1 MVRGA
6 CFGFD
11 VSSDVPLR
19 YLRRGEGAGDA
30 LRVVELERPPV
41 EDLLTL
47 VERWPGDGVQP
58 ASALYAEGAVEWVW
72 VEDGGWYRI
81 DAAAGEIAVPPDAE
95 PVRREERLWGLPALL
110 LMLARGDL
118 PLHAAAVDVGGA
130 AVLIAAPSGSG
141 KSTLAAAFAAAGR
154 RVLAEDLTC
163 IRLGAEPAV
172 LPGPAMV
179 RVRPDMV
186 GHVAPEGDWV
196 DLADGRRRITLA
208 DDDGR
213 AAAPVPLA
221 GVVLLDEGAAI
232 DVESVD
238 PVEAIRALWQLGFV
252 REGVRDEGRLFGA
265 VSDLVAVVPTY
276 RLYRPL
282 VIEGLAAV
290 IERVEGMVSRV
301 A

>member
-19 YLRRGEGAGDA
+19 YLRRGAGAGDA
-30 LRVVELERPPV
+30 LRVVELERPPAG
-41 EDLLTL
+41 DLLTV
-47 VERWPGDGVQP
+47 VERWPGDGAQP
-58 ASALYAEGAVEWVW
+58 ASALYSEGAVEWVW

-81 DAAAGEIAVPPDAE
+81 DAAAGEIAVPPDVE

-154 RVLAEDLTC
+154 RVLAEDLAC

-186 GHVAPEGDWV
+186 AHVSPEGDRV
-196 DLADGRRRITLA
+196 DLADGRRRIALVDA
-208 DDDGR
+208 DG
-213 AAAPVPLA
+213 AAPVPLA
-221 GVVLLDEGAAI
+221 GVIFLDEGEALE
-232 DVESVD
+232 VESVD
-238 PVEAIRALWQLGFV
+238 PIEAIRSLWQLGFV
-252 REGVRDEGRLFGA
+252 RAGVRDEGRLFGA
-265 VSDLVAVVPTY
+265 VSDLVGAVPTY
-276 RLYRPL
+276 RLCRPL
-282 VIEGLAAV
+282 VVDGLPAV
-290 IERVEGMVSRV
+290 IERVEGIVSRV